1 LFLFLN
7 LKIETHP
14 GFLVLSLVLP
24 VFVPGFK
31 AVIKAVIM
39 LGTFENWTI

>member
-1 LFLFLN
+1 LNKSLGLFLFLN

-31 AVIKAVIM
+31 AD
-39 LGTFENWTI
+39 TIINLADF